1 MIRIVNCYI
10 RKLLLVSSITILPV
24 VNATADPAGLVPESP
39 PITMARFY
47 IVDSEGRSASDK
59 NIPTQKKIH
68 DHRSSELRPKKF
80 DRQNRD
86 VASKAR
92 RSSDSR
98 DPIQLRSTVTKS
110 FQCERH
116 GFFFTADGRC
126 VWPVIH
132 MKEITLL
139 TISRAHFR
147 ANLRSK

>member
-1 MIRIVNCYI
+1 
-10 RKLLLVSSITILPV
+10 

-47 IVDSEGRSASDK
+47 IVDSDGRSASDK
-59 NIPTQKKIH
+59 NIPTQKIMH
-68 DHRSSELRPKKF
+68 DHRSLELRLKKF

-98 DPIQLRSTVTKS
+98 DPIQLRSTVTKA

-132 MKEITLL
+132 MKEITPL
-139 TISRAHFR
+139 TISRPPFR